1 MAKLEEV
8 GGTLPLEVVI
18 DHLADES
25 VVKVIGELDISTVAT
40 LSAALEPLM
49 AERPE
54 RVSFDL
60 VGLRFMDSSGIAILI
75 RTAARTSVRV
85 RRPTAIV
92 RKVIEMTGLTEVL
105 GLEG

>member
-1 MAKLEEV
+1 MAKLEVV
-8 GGTLPLEVVI
+8 GGVPPLEVVI
-18 DHLADES
+18 DHSSDEA
-25 VVKVIGELDISTVAT
+25 VVKLIGELDIATVAT

-60 VGLRFMDSSGIAILI
+60 VGLRFMDSSGLAVLI
-75 RTAARTSVRV
+75 RTAAVASVRV
-85 RRPTAIV
+85 RQPTAIV

-105 GLEG
+105 GLDR